1 MIDPVRNPPS
11 SPSTSVDHHLGEVVR
26 TVSNN
31 RYSIRFYEELNDFL
45 PPDQRKV
52 QFSHEF
58 QRRASIKDMIEALGV
73 PHTEIDLI
81 LVNGDSVDFSYI
93 VRGGDRISVY
103 PMFETFDILPV
114 SRVRP
119 RPLRVIRFVLD
130 VHLGK
135 LARYLRLL
143 GFDALYRNDYDD
155 AELANLAS
163 LERRILLTRDR
174 DLLKRAVVTHGY
186 FVRATDPRR
195 QVEEIMDRLDLYQA
209 MRPFQRCVRCNGL
222 LAVTPKHRI
231 VDRLLPETRRQV
243 EDFRECDKC
252 GQLYWEGSH
261 APNIRRFIDQLRA
274 RAGGDAPATGQIAGA
289 GK

>member
-1 MIDPVRNPPS
+1 LS
-11 SPSTSVDHHLGEVVR
+11 SSQCSL
-26 TVSNN
+26 
-31 RYSIRFYEELNDFL
+31 RFYEELNDFL
-45 PPDQRKV
+45 PPERRKV
-52 QFSHEF
+52 PFSHEF

-93 VRGGDRISVY
+93 VRDGDRISVY
-103 PMFETFDILPV
+103 PTFEALDILPV

-119 RPLRVIRFVLD
+119 RPLRVMRFVLD

-186 FVRATDPRR
+186 YVRATDPRR
-195 QVEEIMDRLDLYQA
+195 QVEEIMDRLDLYRVMQ
-209 MRPFQRCVRCNGL
+209 PFQRCVRCNGL
-222 LAVTPKHRI
+222 LAAAPKHRI
-231 VDRLLPETRRQV
+231 VDRLPPETRRQV
-243 EDFRECDKC
+243 EDFWECGAC

-261 APNIRRFIDQLRA
+261 AANIRRFIDHLRA
-274 RAGGDAPATGQIAGA
+274 RVGGDAPATGQIAGA

>member
-1 MIDPVRNPPS
+1 MLK
-11 SPSTSVDHHLGEVVR
+11 STC
-26 TVSNN
+26 
-31 RYSIRFYEELNDFL
+31 SIRFYEELNDFL
-45 PPDQRKV
+45 APERRKV
-52 QFSHEF
+52 CFSHEF

-81 LVNGDSVDFSYI
+81 LVNGDSVGFSYI
-93 VRGGDRISVY
+93 VRDGDRISVY

-119 RPLRVIRFVLD
+119 HPLRVIRFVLD

-143 GFDALYRNDYDD
+143 GFDTLYRNDYDD

-163 LERRILLTRDR
+163 LDRRILLTRDR

-186 FVRATDPRR
+186 FVRATDPRQ
-195 QVEEIMDRLDLYQA
+195 QVEEILDRLDLYRA

-222 LAVTPKHRI
+222 LAVAPKQRI
-231 VDRLLPETRRQV
+231 VDRLLPETRRHV
-243 EDFRECDKC
+243 EDFWECGEC

-261 APNIRRFIDQLRA
+261 VPHIRRFIEHLRA
-274 RAGGDAPATGQIAGA
+274 RVGTGTPATGQTAGA
-289 GK
+289 AK